1 MTDDLADPQQW
12 RDSIEARV
20 GTLEATVKTEA
31 HLRATMDFDMGKMQA
46 EFRAQRSMLLNRQL
60 TRAGRLVMA
69 RPRYRVPVTNAHH
82 SVPLTN
88 VGNSVT
94 SADDSATGVDACAG
108 GWVAVTLLPF
118 AVGDPSGPLT
128 ATVTVAP
135 TLDRL
140 HLSGVVGIDMPLV
153 LLAGGWRVADVL
165 ARRALG
171 RRGVTVFAI
180 PPRPV
185 WQQPTYAE
193 ANKACRELTGKGLSA
208 QTWGLRGKILE
219 ADAYRRTSPARLH
232 EVHPELSFAAIAGA
246 PLAASKHTADGLV
259 LRREL
264 LARVGV
270 TLPPKV
276 PGAPENDL
284 LDAAAVAWSARR
296 IAAAEAVT
304 LTSPSQ
310 LADDGAEIAIRY

>member
-1 MTDDLADPQQW
+1 
-12 RDSIEARV
+12 
-20 GTLEATVKTEA
+20 
-31 HLRATMDFDMGKMQA
+31 
-46 EFRAQRSMLLNRQL
+46 
-60 TRAGRLVMA
+60 
-69 RPRYRVPVTNAHH
+69 VTN
-82 SVPLTN
+82 P
-88 VGNSVT
+88 GN
-94 SADDSATGVDACAG
+94 SATGVDACAG
-108 GWVAVTLLPF
+108 GWVAVTLRPS
-118 AVGDPSGPLT
+118 AVGEPSAFPTAAIALT

-140 HLSGVVGIDMPLV
+140 QLSGVVGIDMPLG
-153 LLAGGWRVADVL
+153 LLEDGWRVADVL

-193 ANKACRELTGKGLSA
+193 ANRVCRELTGKGLSA
-208 QTWGLRGKILE
+208 QTWGLRGKLLE
-219 ADAYRRTSPARLH
+219 ADAYRRTSPARLYPARLY
-232 EVHPELSFAAIAGA
+232 EVHPELSFAALAGA
-246 PLAASKHTADGLV
+246 PLAASKHTEAGLV
-259 LRREL
+259 IRREL
-264 LARVGV
+264 LARAGL

-304 LTSPSQ
+304 LTDPAQ
-310 LADDGAEIAIRY
+310 RADDGTEIAIRY